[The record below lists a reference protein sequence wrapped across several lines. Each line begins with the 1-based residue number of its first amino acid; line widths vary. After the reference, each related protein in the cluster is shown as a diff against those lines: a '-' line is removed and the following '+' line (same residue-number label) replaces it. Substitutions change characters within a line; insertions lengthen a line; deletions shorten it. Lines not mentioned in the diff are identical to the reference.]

1 MKNIFVMI
9 SLSAAIFLVIASF
22 PSSLATNENIDKK
35 LGGNNLDI
43 LEQIKDE
50 KHNTKW
56 FPGFIL
62 VQLLKGIIGFVV
74 ILMVL
79 LDLAE
84 PDDSE

>member
-1 MKNIFVMI
+1 MKNIFVLI

-35 LGGNNLDI
+35 LGGNKLDI